1 MSYKFDRTF
10 IAQQIEFPDNMSAK
24 TPQTATVEVDA
35 CRYSGGI
42 PEFLQNCNGSPNT
55 LAWIL
60 ACWFLFFTPIGR
72 FIFSANMLGIF
83 FATRR
88 R

>member
-1 MSYKFDRTF
+1 MAYKFD
-10 IAQQIEFPDNMSAK
+10 
-24 TPQTATVEVDA
+24 QTLISQEIGITDIGPATSNASTIEVDA

-72 FIFSANMLGIF
+72 FILRANALGVF
-83 FATRR
+83 LGTRR